1 MTHYSRD
8 GNVLSYTYTLW
19 LWLLLLITLR
29 PPRRL
34 ASVKHLGTTNCHNA
48 VPYRGIVRRLVR
60 PRWDLHAVHRGERQR
75 PVRIPLRAVGLHT
88 RTHAALSN
96 AHIPQSRKAL
106 LMAVRAL
113 DLFAHVREGRVA
125 GHRGAPSVIRAV
137 IEPKA
142 RPTPHFVLRSHTH
155 TRRARAR
162 ARPRARAK
170 IKLHFR
176 LPAITMESATARS
189 APGQSAARPHSPPAP
204 AERARGCRVGL
215 CSGSL

>member
-1 MTHYSRD
+1 MFCLIHIRFGCGYCCSSLFGRRGVWRQSSISAQLIATTLCHTGGSCAVLFGPGGTFTQSIVARD
-8 GNVLSYTYTLW
+8 
-19 LWLLLLITLR
+19 
-29 PPRRL
+29 
-34 ASVKHLGTTNCHNA
+34 SVQFEYHFVQSAC
-48 VPYRGIVRRLVR
+48 
-60 PRWDLHAVHRGERQR
+60 
-75 PVRIPLRAVGLHT
+75 
-88 RTHAALSN
+88 THAHTQPSAT
-96 AHIPQSRKAL
+96 HIYHSHVKL
-106 LMAVRAL
+106 FLMAVRAL

-155 TRRARAR
+155 TRRAR